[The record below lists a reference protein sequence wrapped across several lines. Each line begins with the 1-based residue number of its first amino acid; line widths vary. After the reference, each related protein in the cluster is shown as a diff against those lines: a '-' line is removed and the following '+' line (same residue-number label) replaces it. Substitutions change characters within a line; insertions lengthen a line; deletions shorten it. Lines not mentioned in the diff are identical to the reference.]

1 MKKKQPLDRVP
12 DSLAED
18 LKKDAVRIFG
28 FEAEPSVEHKKSFL
42 NPYSDVH
49 VFEIS
54 RDEFRRRV
62 YVKIPRSEFDDLS
75 VLKKRLIAEF
85 RIMQKLNVL
94 ELDAQSYGV
103 GIPFGYYP
111 EYPAIATLEAGRKT
125 LRMHYRMYARRFAL
139 SAARENLTREV
150 ANCGAWLRKFQE
162 LTSRETAA
170 FDIGALVIYC
180 EVRLKRLLKQNK
192 IHFPETLAHDIVR
205 TIHYYGGCTRADGNR
220 IVGRHNDFAGHNI
233 LVDEGKV
240 WVIDFSMFDHGPSA
254 YDPCNFWLE
263 LEMLKHDPTYSSSF
277 LSALQERFLVS
288 YGSLSPEDAAFRLA
302 RCRYTLNRIVS
313 SLDAMQGWRPDA
325 LYRRRVVREGMLWLK
340 GFAAESTD
348 A

>member
-1 MKKKQPLDRVP
+1 MKKAQPLDGVP
-12 DSLAED
+12 ASLVED
-18 LKKDAVRIFG
+18 LKKDAVRVFG

-94 ELDAQSYGV
+94 ELDAQGYGV

-125 LRMHYRMYARRFAL
+125 LRMHYRMNARRFAL
-139 SAARENLTREV
+139 SSARENLMREV

-162 LTSRETAA
+162 LTSREAA
-170 FDIGALVIYC
+170 PFDIGALVTYS
-180 EVRLKRLLKQNK
+180 EVRLKCLLKQNK

-205 TIHYYGGCTRADGNR
+205 TIHAHGACIRSDENR

-233 LVDEGKV
+233 LVNEGKV

-263 LEMLKHDPTYSSSF
+263 LEMLKYDPTYSGSF
-277 LSALQERFLVS
+277 LGAMQERFLAS
-288 YGSLSPEDAAFRLA
+288 YGSLSPEHSAFKLA
-302 RCRYTLNRIVS
+302 RCRYTLNRMVS
-313 SLDAMQGWRPDA
+313 SLDVMKGWRPDA
-325 LYRRRVVREGMLWLK
+325 FYRRRVVREGMLWLK
-340 GFAAESTD
+340 SFAAESTI